1 MFYFNEEFAQSFHG
15 ADPFKKLRSMEG
27 NIYRQLKGRKTFQF
41 SLNDKSYFVK
51 LHTGVGWAEIVKNI
65 LQFRLPILGAENEWR
80 AIHKLQEL
88 GVATLNAGAY
98 GSRGIN
104 PAGRESFIITE
115 ELSNTVSLEDFCKNW
130 RENPPIPQLR
140 WQLVREVARISQ
152 MLHSNGICH
161 RDYYL
166 CHFLLHKDQTNT
178 TELSLIDLHR
188 ALVKEKLA
196 KRWIIKDIA
205 GLYYSAMN
213 IGLTRRDFLRFIKY
227 YSKGSLR
234 MSLTRD
240 KNFWRRIEQRAQRMY
255 EKLGP
260 SI

>member
-1 MFYFNEEFAQSFHG
+1 
-15 ADPFKKLRSMEG
+15 
-27 NIYRQLKGRKTFQF
+27 
-41 SLNDKSYFVK
+41 
-51 LHTGVGWAEIVKNI
+51 
-65 LQFRLPILGAENEWR
+65 
-80 AIHKLQEL
+80 
-88 GVATLNAGAY
+88 
-98 GSRGIN
+98 
-104 PAGRESFIITE
+104 
-115 ELSNTVSLEDFCKNW
+115 
-130 RENPPIPQLR
+130 
-140 WQLVREVARISQ
+140 
-152 MLHSNGICH
+152 
-161 RDYYL
+161 
-166 CHFLLHKDQTNT
+166 
-178 TELSLIDLHR
+178 LIDLHR